1 MKKFIIKET
10 KESFD
15 SIHELRQHALIEQIE
30 DYTLIVRDDKLTDC
44 KQELPEYYRRLLSP

>member
-10 KESFD
+10 KESFG

-30 DYTLIVRDDKLTDC
+30 DYTLIVKNDKLTNR
-44 KQELPEYYRRLLSP
+44 KRELSEDPKEE

>member
-1 MKKFIIKET
+1 MIKFIIKET
-10 KESFD
+10 KESFS

-44 KQELPEYYRRLLSP
+44 KQELPENPK